1 MNKKKV
7 ILDTGPLVAFL
18 NKSDRYHE
26 WAVMQF
32 ARLLPP
38 FYTCEAVL
46 SESCFLL
53 RNYSESCFLLRNYE
67 KGLINIFQLLEREL
81 LKIPF
86 NLQDE
91 ISAISI
97 LLNKYKNVPISLAD
111 GCLVRMAE
119 QITDSCI
126 CTLDSDFKI
135 YRKDKRKIIPT
146 LMPEDL

>member
-53 RNYSESCFLLRNYE
+53 RNYE
-67 KGLINIFQLLEREL
+67 KGLFNIFQLLEREL

-91 ISAISI
+91 FSAISI

-119 QITDSCI
+119 QITNSCI

>member
-1 MNKKKV
+1 MNNKKV

-26 WAVMQF
+26 WAVIQF

-38 FYTCEAVL
+38 FYTCEAV
-46 SESCFLL
+46 F
-53 RNYSESCFLLRNYE
+53 SESCFLLRNYE
-67 KGLINIFQLLEREL
+67 KGVINIFQLLERGL

-91 ISAISI
+91 FSAISM
-97 LLNKYKNVPISLAD
+97 LLKRYKNVPISLAD

-119 QITDSCI
+119 QITNSCI

>member
-32 ARLLPP
+32 SRLLPP

-53 RNYSESCFLLRNYE
+53 RNYE
-67 KGLINIFQLLEREL
+67 KGSINIFQLLEREL
-81 LKIPF
+81 LLIPF

-91 ISAISI
+91 FSAISI

-119 QITDSCI
+119 QITNSYI

>member
-46 SESCFLL
+46 SETCFLL
-53 RNYSESCFLLRNYE
+53 RNYK
-67 KGLINIFQLLEREL
+67 KGVTNIFQLLEREL

-91 ISAISI
+91 FSAISI

-119 QITDSCI
+119 QITNSCI

>member
-7 ILDTGPLVAFL
+7 VLDTGPLVAFL

-32 ARLLPP
+32 SRLLPP

-46 SESCFLL
+46 
-53 RNYSESCFLLRNYE
+53 SESCFLLRNYE

-81 LKIPF
+81 LLIPF

-91 ISAISI
+91 FSAISI

-119 QITDSCI
+119 QITNSYI

>member
-1 MNKKKV
+1 MNNKKV

-26 WAVMQF
+26 WAVIQF

-46 SESCFLL
+46 SESCFL
-53 RNYSESCFLLRNYE
+53 SRNYE
-67 KGLINIFQLLEREL
+67 KGVINIFQLLERGL

-91 ISAISI
+91 FSAISM
-97 LLNKYKNVPISLAD
+97 LLKKYKNVPISLAD

-119 QITDSCI
+119 QITNSCI